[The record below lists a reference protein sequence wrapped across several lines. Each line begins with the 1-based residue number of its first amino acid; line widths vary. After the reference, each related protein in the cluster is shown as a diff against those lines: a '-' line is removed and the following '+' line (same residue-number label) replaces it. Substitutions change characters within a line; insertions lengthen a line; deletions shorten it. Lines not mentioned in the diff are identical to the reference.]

1 MKTTVR
7 MALLAG
13 CLSASLN
20 GADFAIGVAG
30 SEGGIDSF
38 AISIGNYYRVPE
50 REIIVIER
58 YIPREELSVVYL
70 LANRSHRS
78 VRYII
83 DLRLRGLSW
92 WDITW
97 RLGLDPYTL
106 YIVDSRRHSGPPYGQ
121 AYGYHKEG
129 KNYRLRDDEIIELA
143 NIRFLS
149 KYHDVSYDDVIERRR
164 QGEQY
169 HFIDEHYRS
178 QKVYPQQREGYQQ
191 REEYQQRDKYK
202 QREEYQQRVETKY
215 RNANSRERGQDSG
228 SRGSVKPGNR

>member
-1 MKTTVR
+1 MKTTIR
-7 MALLAG
+7 MALIAG

-20 GADFAIGVAG
+20 GADFAIGVSG

-50 REIIVIER
+50 REIILMQR
-58 YIPREELSVVYL
+58 YIPRDELSVVYL
-70 LANRSHRS
+70 LANRSHRN

-83 DLRLRGLSW
+83 DLRLSGLSW
-92 WDITW
+92 WDITF

-106 YIVDSRRHSGPPYGQ
+106 FIVDSSRYSSPPYGK

-149 KYHDVSYDDVIERRR
+149 KYHDVSYDDVIDRRR
-164 QGEQY
+164 QGEHY
-169 HFIDEHYRS
+169 HFIDEQYRS
-178 QKVYPQQREGYQQ
+178 QKVYPRQHDGYQQ
-191 REEYQQRDKYK
+191 REESRQREKYK

-215 RNANSRERGQDSG
+215 RKERGREPA
-228 SRGSVKPGNR
+228 SRGNVRPGER